1 MVIEMREVKLVVPE
15 LEDVLSDEFVEH
27 MLKATKE
34 ILLALRGLIDSGLD
48 KVEAVEEIARARKEI
63 KKVEIE

>member
-1 MVIEMREVKLVVPE
+1 MREVKLVVPE